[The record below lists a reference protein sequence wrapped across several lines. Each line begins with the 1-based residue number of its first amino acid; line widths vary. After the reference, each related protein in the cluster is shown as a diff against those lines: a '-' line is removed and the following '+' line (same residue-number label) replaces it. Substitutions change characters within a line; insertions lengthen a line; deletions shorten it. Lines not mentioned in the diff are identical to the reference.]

1 MNDFDVI
8 IIGSGLGGLLCGYI
22 LSKEGKNVCILEKNH
37 QPGGCL
43 QSFRRNGVDFDTGVH
58 YIGALDEGQILN
70 RYFRY
75 FGLIGKI
82 KFRKLDQNGFDI
94 IAFDDEEYPMAMG
107 FDNFIENLLPFFPS
121 EKPALQNFVDALQKI
136 SKAFP
141 LYNLEVPKDHKE
153 DIYYNQS
160 AYDFFNSFSITGSAL
175 PIRRMTN
182 RKSSTSRHLL
192 TDVLAGNNFLY
203 AGNPGITPLYIA
215 ALINHSFISSAWRP
229 VDGSAQISDRLTDQI
244 RLAGG
249 KLLTGR
255 EVSRIGIRNS
265 GFHVTTKAGEQITAD
280 CLVSAIH
287 PAQTLAMTDPST
299 LRKVFSDRIM
309 KLKNTPSCFAL
320 FIVLK
325 ENSFPQLN
333 YNYYFHSEN
342 SVWTAFP
349 ESAWPGSY
357 MLYTPSCS
365 GNNKYAKS
373 MVIMTVMNFN
383 EVRNWKRTSSG
394 HRGMD
399 YLDFKDQKTEI
410 LLTLVDK
417 KFPGLRSKINF
428 LDSSTPLTWRDH
440 TGTPEG
446 SMYGIQKDFNDPL
459 KTTILPRTK
468 IPNLYFTGQNIN
480 LHGVLGVTIGSV
492 LTCGEMIGLDSLIKK
507 IRNA

>member
-58 YIGALDEGQILN
+58 YIGALDEGQVLN

-75 FGLIGKI
+75 FGLMNTI

-94 IAFDDEEYPMAMG
+94 IAFDEEEYPMAMG
-107 FDNFIENLLPFFPS
+107 FDNFTENLLPFFPS
-121 EKPALQNFVDALQKI
+121 EKPALQNYVDALQKI

-141 LYNLEVPKDHKE
+141 LYNLEVPKDHRE
-153 DIYYNQS
+153 DIYYNHS
-160 AYDFFNSFSITGSAL
+160 ASAFFNSFSATNHKGLTG
-175 PIRRMTN
+175 
-182 RKSSTSRHLL
+182 RHPLS
-192 TDVLAGNNFLY
+192 DVLAGNNFLY
-203 AGNPGITPLYIA
+203 AGNQGITPLYIA

-229 VDGSAQISDRLTDQI
+229 VDGSVQISDRLAGQI
-244 RLAGG
+244 RNAGG
-249 KLLTGR
+249 KLITGR
-255 EVSRIGIRNS
+255 EVSRISIRNS
-265 GFHVTTKAGEQITAD
+265 SFHVTTKAGEQYSAHS
-280 CLVSAIH
+280 LVSAIH
-287 PAQTLAMTDPST
+287 PAQTFAMTDPST
-299 LRKVFSDRIM
+299 LRKVFSRRIM

-320 FIVLK
+320 FITLK

-333 YNYYFHSEN
+333 YNYYFHSDN
-342 SVWTAFP
+342 SIWTASP
-349 ESAWPGSY
+349 VNAWPGSY
-357 MLYTPSCS
+357 MLYTPFAS

-383 EVRNWKRTSSG
+383 EVRIWERTSSG
-394 HRGMD
+394 HRGQD

-410 LLTLVDK
+410 LLTLVEK
-417 KFPGLRSKINF
+417 KFPGLRLKINF

-446 SMYGIQKDFNDPL
+446 SMYGIQKDFNDPF